1 MVIEVIE
8 MTDIIACCPAC
19 KHRLKITTLK
29 CEKCGLEL
37 KNDFELDRFSTLD
50 SEQYEFLISFLKNR
64 GNMSALQNELKISYP
79 YAQKKLSELLKS
91 LKIESEEKNLA
102 EENDMKNWNFN
113 KNSSIP
119 SEIIKAMLKENNGK
133 AVVSSING
141 NLYEIKAS
149 NDGKSF
155 LCDELPITPPYT
167 YDVFDIIVNLLVSK
181 GGKAKKGMGR
191 NAKLGE
197 PNCEIDTVVG
207 TIGKKYFKK
216 NIGDSVLDP
225 VFVLA
230 SVLEWA
236 GIATNRRG
244 YIELTDSYRARI
256 NL

>member
-1 MVIEVIE
+1 
-8 MTDIIACCPAC
+8 
-19 KHRLKITTLK
+19 
-29 CEKCGLEL
+29 
-37 KNDFELDRFSTLD
+37 
-50 SEQYEFLISFLKNR
+50 
-64 GNMSALQNELKISYP
+64 
-79 YAQKKLSELLKS
+79 
-91 LKIESEEKNLA
+91 
-102 EENDMKNWNFN
+102 
-113 KNSSIP
+113 
-119 SEIIKAMLKENNGK
+119 MLKENNGK

-197 PNCEIDTVVG
+197 PNCEVDTVVG